1 MSNRTKRTYA
11 LITTLVAALMIAM
24 TAQASTMTIYNE
36 DCRTVVF
43 NPWPVAK
50 GRVTVKIEAGGE
62 TCTEKKVTVGKGKS
76 KTVEVRAR
84 GDLGFPCK
92 YSHMAAGTVGGE
104 SNYWLEDGSV
114 TCKEDWFDVCQCT
127 KD

>member
-1 MSNRTKRTYA
+1 MKRIA
-11 LITTLVAALMIAM
+11 SVLVSALMIATAAPM
-24 TAQASTMTIYNE
+24 TAQASKMTIYNK

-43 NPWPVAK
+43 KPWPVAK

-62 TCTEKKVTVGKGKS
+62 TCTEAKVTVGKDS
-76 KTVEVRAR
+76 SETIEVKAR

-92 YSHMAAGTVGGE
+92 YSHEAMGTAGGE
-104 SNYWLEDGSV
+104 ANYWLEDGSV